1 MDEYLFMGIVFALWR
16 RRVGQVL
23 LPFGITFHQYSL
35 VRLARRMGALNLSAA
50 ASELGMD
57 RPTLSLIAFKCV
69 KRGWLRRI
77 AVIKDKRSSRL
88 ALTGQGEE
96 LLDRI
101 DTARLFAPES
111 IGDALDVLDSEE
123 RAALRRM
130 LDKVSRR
137 ARDIFFV

>member
-1 MDEYLFMGIVFALWR
+1 MDEYLFMGMAFALWR
-16 RRVGQVL
+16 RRAGQAL
-23 LPFGITFHQYSL
+23 MPFGITFHQYIL
-35 VRLARRMGALNLSAA
+35 VRLTWRMGALNLSAA

-57 RPTLSLIAFKCV
+57 KPTLSLVALKCV
-69 KRGWLRRI
+69 KRGWLRR
-77 AVIKDKRSSRL
+77 ASAIKDKRSSRL
-88 ALTGQGEE
+88 ALTGLGEE

-101 DTARLFAPES
+101 DAARIFAPEY

-137 ARDIFFV
+137 AKDIFI

>member
-1 MDEYLFMGIVFALWR
+1 MDEYLFMGLVFALWR

-23 LPFGITFHQYSL
+23 MPFGITFHQFCL

-50 ASELGMD
+50 ALELGMD
-57 RPTLSLIAFKCV
+57 KPTLSLVAFKCV
-69 KRGWLRRI
+69 KKDWLSR
-77 AVIKDKRSSRL
+77 ASVVKDRRSSRL

-101 DTARLFAPES
+101 DAARLFAPES
-111 IGDALDVLDSEE
+111 MGDALDVLNSEE

-137 ARDIFFV
+137 AKDIFI